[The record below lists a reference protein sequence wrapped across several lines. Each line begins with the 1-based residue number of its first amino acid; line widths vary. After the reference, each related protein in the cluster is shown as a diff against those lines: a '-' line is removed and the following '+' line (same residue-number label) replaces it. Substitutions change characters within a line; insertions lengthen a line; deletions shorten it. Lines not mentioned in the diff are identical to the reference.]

1 MWGSERACPWAPRGT
16 LVERMATSST
26 GTLAKL
32 RLVTGATASTPAT
45 RTPALDDSELLAA
58 VRAGDARA
66 ATALHD
72 RMRPQVER
80 TVGRLFGRQ
89 DADHEDVVQ
98 QALIELVTTIDR
110 YRAECS
116 LDSWASTIA
125 AHIVYKHIRRRKV
138 ERRIFSALVP
148 EVLAQTRS
156 SVRAGREAI
165 LRNAASRVIE
175 HLDALDKA
183 KVWAFVLH
191 DVCGFDLHEVA
202 RITRVSVS
210 AAQTRLVRGRRD
222 VHALIAN
229 DPELV
234 GLLESIEGES

>member
-1 MWGSERACPWAPRGT
+1 MGT
-16 LVERMATSST
+16 RSAGTVAT
-26 GTLAKL
+26 L
-32 RLVTGATASTPAT
+32 RLVSDATPTM

-66 ATALHD
+66 ATAFHD

-80 TVGRLFGRQ
+80 TIGRLFGRR

-110 YRAECS
+110 YRGECS

-125 AHIVYKHIRRRKV
+125 AHVVYKHIRHRKV
-138 ERRIFSALVP
+138 ERRIFSALAP
-148 EVLAQTRS
+148 EVLAQARS
-156 SVRAGREAI
+156 SARPGREAI
-165 LRNAASRVIE
+165 LRNAASRVLE
-175 HLDALDKA
+175 HLDAVDEA

-202 RITRVSVS
+202 RITRVSVA
-210 AAQTRLVRGRRD
+210 AAQTRLVRGRRE

-234 GLLESIEGES
+234 GILESVGGES

>member
-1 MWGSERACPWAPRGT
+1 MRA
-16 LVERMATSST
+16 L
-26 GTLAKL
+26 
-32 RLVTGATASTPAT
+32 
-45 RTPALDDSELLAA
+45 ALDDSELLAA

-66 ATALHD
+66 ATAFHD

-80 TVGRLFGRQ
+80 TIGRLLGRH
-89 DADHEDVVQ
+89 DADHDDVVQ

-110 YRAECS
+110 YRGECS

-125 AHIVYKHIRRRKV
+125 AHVVYKHIRHRKV
-138 ERRIFSALVP
+138 ERRIFSALAP

-156 SVRAGREAI
+156 SVRPGREAV
-165 LRNAASRVIE
+165 LRNAASRVLE
-175 HLDALDKA
+175 HLHGLDEA

-210 AAQTRLVRGRRD
+210 AAQTRLVRGRRE

-234 GLLESIEGES
+234 GLLESVEGES

>member
-1 MWGSERACPWAPRGT
+1 
-16 LVERMATSST
+16 MATSST
-26 GTLAKL
+26 GTVAKL
-32 RLVTGATASTPAT
+32 RLVTDATPSTPTT

-66 ATALHD
+66 ATAFHD

-80 TVGRLFGRQ
+80 TVGRLLGRQ
-89 DADHEDVVQ
+89 DADREDLVQ

-110 YRAECS
+110 YRGECS

-138 ERRIFSALVP
+138 ERRIFRALAP

-156 SVRAGREAI
+156 SLQAGRDAM
-165 LRNAASRVIE
+165 LRNAASRVLE
-175 HLDALDKA
+175 HLDTLDEA

-202 RITRVSVS
+202 RITRVNVS
-210 AAQTRLVRGRRD
+210 AAQTRLVRGRRE

-229 DPELV
+229 DPELA
-234 GLLESIEGES
+234 GLLESVEGES